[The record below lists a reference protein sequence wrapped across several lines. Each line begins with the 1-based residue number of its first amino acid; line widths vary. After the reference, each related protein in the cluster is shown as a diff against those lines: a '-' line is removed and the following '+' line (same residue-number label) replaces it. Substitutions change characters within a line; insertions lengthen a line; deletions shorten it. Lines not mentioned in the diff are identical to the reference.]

1 MTLGC
6 ALAMLLLLDPVRPA
20 SGPQAAPS
28 ARRSAGRASALA
40 MFARAY
46 YPGRSG
52 QIAVVPKEGEFI
64 TRRGTDF
71 MHGSP
76 WDYDVRIPF
85 LLWGPGRVRK
95 GAFGAPVAQQDLA
108 PTLARMLGVVLPGAT
123 GRPLDEALVPGTRP
137 PRAMLLLV
145 LDGMRAD
152 YLDRFPAELPT
163 LTRLRREGATFDH
176 ARVTYAPSITSAG
189 HATIATGTDPR
200 LHGIVTNTIF
210 DRTSGKDADIFP
222 ALSPSNLMSL
232 ALADVWNLETDG
244 QAVIATQVS
253 IGRAGALAGHGACL
267 LGARPT
273 LYAAYDLAS
282 GHWQTDPACFR
293 LDESYAILDSRS
305 VWEREGGTWMGH
317 PIADPDSVRRTAPFA
332 AFEGDALAGLLE
344 REPIGQDEVTD
355 LVLANFKV
363 ADFIGHAYGPD
374 SAELRSGL
382 AETDRQIGRILALLD
397 RKAGRDVVVAITS
410 DHGMP
415 SEPPLGGRHY
425 AEDIVKLLHERFDP
439 EGKLVTSYVA
449 ENSQFF
455 VDRRR
460 LAERG
465 LTLEQVRDAVQALP
479 FVFAAFTEDEVRR
492 AAAEAPGLRAP
503 TRQ

>member
-1 MTLGC
+1 MALGC
-6 ALAMLLLLDPVRPA
+6 AFAMLLLLDPVRPA

-28 ARRSAGRASALA
+28 ARRSAGRARALA

-52 QIAVVPKEGEFI
+52 QISLVPKKGEFI
-64 TRRGTDF
+64 TRRGTEF

-95 GAFGAPVAQQDLA
+95 GAFRAPVAQQDLA
-108 PTLARMLGVVLPGAT
+108 PTLARLLGVVLPGAT
-123 GRPLDEALVPGTRP
+123 GRPLHEALVPGARP
-137 PRAMLLLV
+137 PRAMLVLV

-163 LTRLRREGATFDH
+163 LARLRREGAAFGQ

-200 LHGIVTNTIF
+200 LHGIAINTIF

-222 ALSPSNLMSL
+222 ALSPRNLMSL

-244 QAVIATQVS
+244 RAVIATQVS
-253 IGRAGALAGHGACL
+253 IGRAGGLAGHGACL
-267 LGARPT
+267 LGARAT

-282 GHWQTDPACFR
+282 GRWQTDPSCFR
-293 LDESYAILDSRS
+293 LDETYATLDSRS

-317 PIADPDSVRRTAPFA
+317 AIADPDSVRRTAPFA
-332 AFEGDALAGLLE
+332 VFEGDALAALLE

-355 LVLANFKV
+355 LVLANLKV
-363 ADFIGHAYGPD
+363 VDFIGHAYGPD

-382 AETDRQIGRILALLD
+382 AETDRQIGRILALLE
-397 RKAGRDVVVAITS
+397 RKAGRDVVVAITA

-415 SEPPLGGRHY
+415 SEPPAGGRHY

-439 EGKLVTSYVA
+439 EGKLVTHYGA
-449 ENSQFF
+449 ENSQFS

-479 FVFAAFTEDEVRR
+479 FVFAAFTEEEVRS
-492 AAAEAPGLRAP
+492 AAEAQRSVKGSE
-503 TRQ
+503 

>member
-28 ARRSAGRASALA
+28 GRQSAGRASALA

-95 GAFGAPVAQQDLA
+95 GAFGAPVAQQDMA
-108 PTLARMLGVVLPGAT
+108 TTLARMLGVVMPGAT
-123 GRPLDEALVPGTRP
+123 GRPLEEALVRGTRP

-163 LTRLRREGATFDH
+163 LTRLRREGAAFHH

-210 DRTSGKDADIFP
+210 DRTSGKDADIF
-222 ALSPSNLMSL
+222 ATLSPRNLMSV
-232 ALADVWNLETDG
+232 ALVDVWNLETDG

-273 LYAAYDLAS
+273 LYAAYDLVS
-282 GHWQTDPACFR
+282 GHWQTDPACFH
-293 LDESYAILDSRS
+293 LHESYANLDSRS

-332 AFEGDALAGLLE
+332 AFEGDALAGMLE
-344 REPIGQDEVTD
+344 REPIGQDQVTD
-355 LVLANFKV
+355 LVLANLKV

-382 AETDRQIGRILALLD
+382 AETDRQIARILALLD

-415 SEPPLGGRHY
+415 SEPPPGGRHY

-492 AAAEAPGLRAP
+492 SAAEAPGLRAP
-503 TRQ
+503 TRH